1 MDSTRIELLT
11 DDILTRFKG
20 TQIGHCARVDFL
32 AAAEAE
38 DICQHIT
45 NQQLD
50 QTVIAHILTKQDLLL
65 NTSSIYITVDKAI
78 ELRNRKQERLCLF
91 VPADLVDAAYSSL
104 ANSFAII
111 DGRELHTRILRR
123 VMAQLP
129 VKAAQFVRATFS
141 QLRGSLSVSD
151 DQKLDFAIAI
161 LKCVEAMKM
170 DRAGFEL
177 WRVGLVVDATVGA
190 LINSASPTDLEDKLE
205 QNRRSTLAL
214 SRPLKIDATTRER
227 IQSLKVH
234 ETTAA
239 KLTTFFRGRSLN
251 NVHSWSYHLTAVED
265 LTFDCWIFPEKETSD
280 IREIKVTPF
289 VNAIGLVE
297 RYCGLIQQDGPKGSL
312 IARCAPKEKLVVRW
326 KSDPEQPQNLGGW
339 RVAIVPSD
347 SEVEY
352 DGSIELPERDIPAQ
366 RRNLTLNMNIEFDEP
381 PDFAVRVRVMPI
393 NKDGTVIIDDEGQM
407 VYGESNEFF
416 LSKEIN
422 KPPEPPS
429 TRESKFVVPNLFYGR
444 LDYAVEAKERVLEE
458 TEQQWSSKDL
468 DYFGIKLNDRRML
481 QVGISSTFL
490 ELERQSIT
498 ESRKGGCYLL
508 NVDDVHSVSSN
519 DVIYQ
524 PLPTSENE
532 FWSAFWKTR
541 ELFFSRL
548 RKASHRRDVVEV
560 AEWTSELIGAALR
573 YAQAYRELIDDLQE
587 NQVDPHALREALSI
601 DSILIRIAGR
611 DNVNEEAIVTLP
623 IHPLRVVWFIN
634 YAQLLQTWETQ
645 LLALPVP
652 DRKYNLD
659 LQALRLLTP
668 MNVPAFSYHIGTST
682 TFTFFQNLRF
692 FHGVALPAG
701 VPDPHRRYGDIAI
714 LFGMTVDQGAAGDSH
729 PEHLAEH
736 LKNFL
741 ELHAYTN
748 TLVTTLVNPDRGD
761 FFAEA
766 IKKLLPGR
774 KFNEDEDNQDK
785 IPTFQIT
792 AYTDSRQ
799 KSTLQAIEHIRQM
812 QFDQHDYKQGTDHFL
827 PSIATTSR
835 SIKQL
840 GKGTLPE
847 AHIAVVTDLTQPEI
861 KAVASCEQSVNSTTS
876 FSLYGLVSRFI
887 SQFSA
892 DQKLLRWQHQ
902 IITEGIRKPEAHP
915 AGAKYSELLTDLH
928 TVLLNAGG
936 YLLGGTADTRPVL
949 EVTLTEEQRKLLEQL
964 HESTNWVVTLDRFF
978 TLDYYDSPYEPSL
991 NALAR
996 KYVLDYSPEFTD
1008 GLGHRMMVT
1017 TAWHEEIQ
1025 SLLRKAMNDLGF
1037 ARVDHS
1043 VSHLLHYLKIISGR
1057 LALKA
1062 LESSTMAAAA
1072 VGLGVV
1078 TAWLQRK
1085 GRLKQ
1090 AVLIPVDTYPRL
1102 FSHESSGKVTA
1113 GERRC
1118 DLVLISLKRNIVDAT
1133 FIEVKWRRGHVP
1145 FEELSKDMVLQMKS
1159 SASIMHSRFFNESRI
1174 DGALQRSYLANVLR
1188 FYFERSRRYK
1198 LFDQEAEIS
1207 FLEHISRL
1215 EKTGLDFRPSYEGY
1229 IVSLEG
1235 EARRPFPVD
1244 EARMTVLTAGDFEH
1258 LTEFVS
1264 QISIQQEK
1272 SDSYSFKQS
1281 TSENNGKDRHN
1292 EIIEKTDILN
1302 KVARNGGIEEK
1313 TYILQDEYKK
1323 VAEIKGEY
1331 KEVTTPDEDTSSKQD
1346 QEQLSTEVQPAEDA
1360 PVSVP
1365 LGNTSGLSV
1374 DWQPSING
1382 SPHLFILGIPG
1393 QGKSWTVTRILTE
1406 LSNQQ
1411 VPALVLDFHGQ
1422 FADPHEPFMQAKQ
1435 RQFADPHE
1443 SFMQVK
1449 NPKVLDAAKGLPF
1462 SPFECTQD
1470 GGSGGWLANSY
1481 AIAEIF
1487 GHVVGLGDMQRDV
1500 VFSAIRAS
1508 YQAYGFSD
1516 DTNHRSKELALPTLR
1531 EVLQHIENI
1540 AQERHVS
1547 NVAARCR
1554 PLLEMNLFRPM
1565 EQNPDL
1571 LSLVRSGL
1579 VIDLHNLY
1587 AETLQQAVGAF
1598 VLRKLYKDMFSWGY
1612 AKRIHLAVV
1621 LDEAH
1626 RLAKDVT
1633 LPKIMR
1639 EGRKFGI
1646 AVIVASQGMADFH
1659 PDILATAG
1667 TKIIFRMNYPD
1678 SKKVAGFIRG
1688 FPGQDMASRIEQLA
1702 VGSAYVQTPDM
1713 SFGSIV
1719 KMHPLK

>member
-1 MDSTRIELLT
+1 MIMDSTRIELLA
-11 DDILTRFKG
+11 DEILARFKG

-32 AAAEAE
+32 TAAEAK

-45 NQQLD
+45 KLQLD
-50 QTVIAHILTKQDLLL
+50 QAVTARILVKQDLLL
-65 NTSSIYITVDKAI
+65 NTSPLYITVDKAI

-91 VPADLVDAAYSSL
+91 VPFDLVDAAYSSL

-111 DGRELHTRILRR
+111 DGRHLHTRILRR
-123 VMAQLP
+123 VMVHLP
-129 VKAAQFVRATFS
+129 MKATLFVRATFS
-141 QLRGSLSVSD
+141 QLRGSLGVSD
-151 DQKLDFAIAI
+151 DQKLDFVIAI
-161 LKCVEAMKM
+161 LKCTEAMNL
-170 DRAGFEL
+170 DRAGLEL
-177 WRVGLVVDATVGA
+177 WRVGLIVDATVGT

-205 QNRRSTLAL
+205 QNRRCTLAL

-227 IQSLKVH
+227 IENLKVH

-251 NVHSWSYHLTAVED
+251 NVHAWSYDLMTVEN
-265 LTFDCWIFPEKETSD
+265 LTFDRWVFPEKETSD
-280 IREIKVTPF
+280 ICEVKVAPF
-289 VNAIGLVE
+289 VNSAGVVE
-297 RYCGLIQQDGPKGSL
+297 KYCGLIQQDGPKGSL

-339 RVAIVPSD
+339 RVAIVPSSD
-347 SEVEY
+347 SEIEY
-352 DGSIELPERDIPAQ
+352 DGGIELPERDLPAQ
-366 RRNLTLNMNIEFDEP
+366 RRTLTMNMNIEFDEP

-393 NKDGTVIIDDEGQM
+393 NKDGTVTVDDEGQM
-407 VYGESNEFF
+407 IYGESNEFF
-416 LSKEIN
+416 LSKAIN
-422 KPPEPPS
+422 KPEASPI
-429 TRESKFVVPNLFYGR
+429 RERKFVVPNLAYGR
-444 LDYAVEAKERVLEE
+444 LDYAVEAKEQVLEE

-468 DYFGIKLNDRRML
+468 DYFGVKLNDRRML
-481 QVGISSTFL
+481 QVGISSTLL
-490 ELERQSIT
+490 ELERQSIS
-498 ESRKGGCYLL
+498 EPRKGGCYLL
-508 NVDDVHSVSSN
+508 IVDDVHSVSSN
-519 DVIYQ
+519 SVIYQ

-532 FWSAFWKTR
+532 FWGAFWKTR
-541 ELFFSRL
+541 ELFFNRL
-548 RKASHRRDVVEV
+548 RKATNRRDVIEV
-560 AEWTSELIGAALR
+560 AEWTPELISAALR
-573 YAQAYRELIDDLQE
+573 YAQAYRDLIDDLQE

-601 DSILIRIAGR
+601 DSILVRIVGR
-611 DNVNEEAIVTLP
+611 DNTNEEAIVTLP
-623 IHPLRVVWFIN
+623 IHPLRVVWFVN
-634 YAQLLQTWETQ
+634 YTQLLQTWEKQ
-645 LLALPVP
+645 LLALPAP

-692 FHGVALPAG
+692 FHGVALPAD

-714 LFGMTVDQGAAGDSH
+714 LFGMTVDQGAADDTH

-736 LKNFL
+736 LKSFL
-741 ELHAYTN
+741 ELHPYTN
-748 TLVTTLVNPDRGD
+748 TLVTTLLNPDRGD
-761 FFAEA
+761 IFAGA

-774 KFNEDEDNQDK
+774 KFNEDEDDQSK

-792 AYTDSRQ
+792 AYTNSRQ

-812 QFDQHDYKQGTDHFL
+812 QFDQQCYKQRTDHFL

-840 GKGTLPE
+840 GKGALPE
-847 AHIAVVTDLTQPEI
+847 AHVAVVTDLTQPEI
-861 KAVASCEQSVNSTTS
+861 KALASCEQSVNGTTS

-887 SQFSA
+887 SQFSV
-892 DQKLLRWQHQ
+892 DQKMLRWRHQ
-902 IITEGIRKPEAHP
+902 IVTEGVRKPEAHP
-915 AGAKYSELLTDLH
+915 AGAKYSELLTELH

-936 YLLGGTADTRPVL
+936 YLLGGTAGTRPVL

-964 HESTNWVVTLDRFF
+964 HKSTNWVVTLDRFF

-1025 SLLRKAMNDLGF
+1025 SLLRQAMNDLGF
-1037 ARVDHS
+1037 ARVDQS
-1043 VSHLLHYLKIISGR
+1043 VSHLLHHLKTISGR
-1057 LALKA
+1057 LALQA
-1062 LESSTMAAAA
+1062 LESSTTASAA

-1102 FSHESSGKVTA
+1102 FSHDSLGKVRA

-1159 SASIMHSRFFNESRI
+1159 SASIMYSRFFNESRV

-1188 FYFERSRRYK
+1188 FYFERSRRYQ
-1198 LFDQEAEIS
+1198 LFDQEAVIS

-1215 EKTGLDFRPSYEGY
+1215 EKTGLDFRPNYEGY

-1244 EARMTVLTAGDFEH
+1244 EARITVLTAGDFEQ

-1264 QISIQQEK
+1264 QISIQQEN
-1272 SDSYSFKQS
+1272 SDSFSFEKPS
-1281 TSENNGKDRHN
+1281 IENDKN
-1292 EIIEKTDILN
+1292 EEINHEITD
-1302 KVARNGGIEEK
+1302 KK
-1313 TYILQDEYKK
+1313 YILKNEHKK
-1323 VAEIKGEY
+1323 VADLEGEY
-1331 KEVTTPDEDTSSKQD
+1331 EEATETSSRQD
-1346 QEQLSTEVQPAEDA
+1346 QDRSPTQVQSAEDA
-1360 PVSVP
+1360 PVSVS
-1365 LGNTSGLSV
+1365 LGNTAGVSV
-1374 DWQPSING
+1374 DWQPSVNG

-1406 LSNQQ
+1406 LSKQQ
-1411 VPALVLDFHGQ
+1411 VPTLVLDFHGQ
-1422 FADPHEPFMQAKQ
+1422 FADPHEPFVQAI
-1435 RQFADPHE
+1435 DPT
-1443 SFMQVK
+1443 
-1449 NPKVLDAAKGLPF
+1449 VLDAAKGLPF

-1470 GGSGGWLANSY
+1470 GGSGGWQANSY

-1500 VFSAIRAS
+1500 VFSAIRDS

-1516 DTNHRSKELALPTLR
+1516 ETNHSDKKLSLPTLK
-1531 EVLQHIENI
+1531 EVLHRIENT
-1540 AQERHVS
+1540 AQGRHIS

-1554 PLLEMNLFRPM
+1554 PLLEMNLFRPT

-1587 AETLQQAVGAF
+1587 VEALQQAVGAF

-1612 AKRIHLAVV
+1612 AKRIQLAVV

-1688 FPGQDMASRIEQLA
+1688 LPGQDIASRIEQLA